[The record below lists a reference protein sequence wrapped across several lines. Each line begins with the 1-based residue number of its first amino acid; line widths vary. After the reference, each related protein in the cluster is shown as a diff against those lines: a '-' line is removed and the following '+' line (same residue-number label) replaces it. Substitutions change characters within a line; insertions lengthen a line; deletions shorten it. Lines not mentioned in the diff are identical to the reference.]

1 MVLADEFE
9 TVACL
14 IPCTHSGVFR
24 VLTAEVAILAISTRA
39 GVLDTSVSADSGL
52 IVISS
57 VIRFLSVKVLALIT
71 CGVCD
76 GLFEFSL

>member
-1 MVLADEFE
+1 VILADEVE

-24 VLTAEVAILAISTRA
+24 ILTAEVAILAIRTRA
-39 GVLDTSVSADSGL
+39 AVLYASVSADSGL
-52 IVISS
+52 ILISL
-57 VIRFLSVKVLALIT
+57 VVRFLSVIVLALIT

-76 GLFEFSL
+76 GLLEFSL